1 MRTTELRNREGAI
14 DVRWLLTM
22 ILIISLFALGAGIV
36 LGLWLG
42 S

>member
-14 DVRWLLTM
+14 DVRWLLT